1 MDSVNGKSKE
11 MKNFYILSMGH
22 RIHFMQY
29 DGEGVSSANLVVV
42 VLVVVLV
49 LFYFFCL
56 IVLNLL
62 F

>member
-1 MDSVNGKSKE
+1 
-11 MKNFYILSMGH
+11 MGH

>member
-29 DGEGVSSANLVVV
+29 DGEGVSSADLVVV
-42 VLVVVLV
+42 VVVLL

-56 IVLNLL
+56 IVLNV